1 MQRGRTISLPL
12 SPLWDKR
19 SDNETTQSSRR
30 RFNTFA
36 LSNAPPTIRTPGS
49 PLPIIGAGGGLLFRG
64 FTVTLTS
71 IPYCH
76 PGCITAPLA
85 LSQKGIEA
93 SVTGIPKSPP
103 IPAT

>member
-49 PLPIIGAGGGLLFRG
+49 PLPIIDAGAGFPFSRFYVLRFYGDTYFNSL
-64 FTVTLTS
+64 
-71 IPYCH
+71 
-76 PGCITAPLA
+76 
-85 LSQKGIEA
+85 
-93 SVTGIPKSPP
+93 
-103 IPAT
+103 